1 MVFAEWFGLVV
12 GVLAVAAVFSGLRT
26 LRRWRQEDR
35 ELVDLLAKA
44 APYRFLHTYPD
55 GRQEWMVSV
64 PREERR

>member
-1 MVFAEWFGLVV
+1 MVFAEWFGLVA
-12 GVLAVAAVFSGLRT
+12 GVLAVAAVFSGLRM

-35 ELVDLLAKA
+35 ELADLLAKA
-44 APYRFLHTYPD
+44 APYRFLYTHPD